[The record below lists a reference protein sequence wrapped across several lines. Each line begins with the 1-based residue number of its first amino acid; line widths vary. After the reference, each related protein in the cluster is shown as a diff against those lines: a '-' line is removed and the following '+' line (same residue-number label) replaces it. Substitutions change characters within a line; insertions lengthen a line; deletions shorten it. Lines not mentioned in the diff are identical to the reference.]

1 MDDVRDH
8 QELRD
13 LLELM
18 VNEDLE
24 QIVLSDTVSSEIGT
38 KVKIRPVLL
47 KDGLYF
53 QFSKYSGKQIFH
65 TNLRK
70 AETIDR
76 IDSYLSGWFRQAQLR
91 SSQYSAI
98 VLVSKKGRQSIKKR
112 LIRQE
117 GQDREGQNQDRQ
129 EHERLYQEE
138 YTIEGKD
145 HEWQNQE
152 RHDRNRQSQDTQN
165 QNRIASLSHNRIKHY
180 ILEDGVPVNF
190 LVDLGVQTPQGKV
203 VKAKYDK
210 FRQINRYLEFVR
222 DIREELPKDRTI
234 RIMDF
239 GCGKSYLTF
248 ALYHYLHELCG
259 LDVDI
264 TGLDLKEDVIRKCQE
279 LADRYQYAGL
289 HFEKGDIGSC
299 KTNDSIDMVVSLH
312 ACDTATDYALE
323 KAVKLGAKV
332 IFAVP
337 CCQKELN
344 RQMHAGVLEP
354 ILKFGILRERFAAL
368 LTDGLR
374 AGLLEEQG
382 YQVQVLEFIQ
392 MEHTPKNLLI
402 RGIKKDGMQYGRRMA
417 EYEKQVESI
426 MELFQVSPTLKRLI
440 HDNKNVE
447 YSADLGSY
455 PQNEHDPFESVPML

>member
-1 MDDVRDH
+1 MDEVKDH
-8 QELRD
+8 QELRE

-24 QIVLSDTVSSEIGT
+24 QIVLSDTVSSEIGS
-38 KVKIRPVLL
+38 KVKIRPILL

-91 SSQYSAI
+91 SSEYSAI

-112 LIRQE
+112 RIRQE
-117 GQDREGQNQDRQ
+117 GYDQERPNQEQSNQERYNQEQERKDRDGQNQVRYHQDGQEQNPPEQSPQ
-129 EHERLYQEE
+129 EHNPQEQILKE
-138 YTIEGKD
+138 KNPKK
-145 HEWQNQE
+145 QNFQ
-152 RHDRNRQSQDTQN
+152 TQN
-165 QNRIASLSHNRIKHY
+165 REAFLTHNRVKHY
-180 ILEDGVPVNF
+180 ILEDGIPVNF
-190 LVDLGVQTPQGKV
+190 LVDLGIQTPQGKV

-248 ALYHYLHELCG
+248 ALYHYLHVLCG
-259 LDVDI
+259 LDVSI

-279 LADRYQYAGL
+279 LANRYQYTEL

-299 KTNDSIDMVVSLH
+299 ETKDSIDMVVSLH
-312 ACDTATDYALE
+312 AYDTATDYALE

-344 RQMHAGVLEP
+344 KQIHADIMEP
-354 ILKFGILRERFAAL
+354 ILKYGLLKERFASL

-374 AGLLEEQG
+374 AGLLETQG

-402 RGIKKDGMQYGRRMA
+402 RGIKKDGIQYGRRVA
-417 EYEKQVESI
+417 ECEKQLEAV
-426 MELFQVSPTLKRLI
+426 MELFQLSPTLKGLL
-440 HDNKNVE
+440 HDN
-447 YSADLGSY
+447 
-455 PQNEHDPFESVPML
+455 

>member
-1 MDDVRDH
+1 MDEVKDH
-8 QELRD
+8 QELRE

-24 QIVLSDTVSSEIGT
+24 QIVLSDTVSSEIGS
-38 KVKIRPVLL
+38 KVRIRPILL

-91 SSQYSAI
+91 SSEYSAI

-112 LIRQE
+112 RIRQAEYGQERPNQERSNQEQYNQDQDRKDRDGQNQEWYHQE
-117 GQDREGQNQDRQ
+117 GQEQSPQ
-129 EHERLYQEE
+129 EWYYQ
-138 YTIEGKD
+138 GG
-145 HEWQNQE
+145 QE
-152 RHDRNRQSQDTQN
+152 RNPRKQNFQEQNFQEQNFQTQN
-165 QNRIASLSHNRIKHY
+165 REAFLTHNRVKHY

-234 RIMDF
+234 RIIDF

-248 ALYHYLHELCG
+248 ALYHYLHVLCG

-279 LADRYQYAGL
+279 LADRYQYTGL

-299 KTNDSIDMVVSLH
+299 ETKDSIDMVVSLH

-344 RQMHAGVLEP
+344 RQIHADIMEP
-354 ILKFGILRERFAAL
+354 ILKYGILKERFASL

-374 AGLLEEQG
+374 AGLLEAQG

-402 RGIKKDGMQYGRRMA
+402 RGIKKDGMQYGRRVA
-417 EYEKQVESI
+417 EYEKQLETV
-426 MELFQVSPTLKRLI
+426 MELFQVSPTLKGLL
-440 HDNKNVE
+440 HDN
-447 YSADLGSY
+447 
-455 PQNEHDPFESVPML
+455 

>member
-1 MDDVRDH
+1 MDEVKDH
-8 QELRD
+8 QELRE

-24 QIVLSDTVSSEIGT
+24 QIVLSDTVSSEIGS
-38 KVKIRPVLL
+38 KVKIRPILL

-91 SSQYSAI
+91 SSEYSAI

-112 LIRQE
+112 RIRQE
-117 GQDREGQNQDRQ
+117 GYD
-129 EHERLYQEE
+129 
-138 YTIEGKD
+138 
-145 HEWQNQE
+145 QNQE
-152 RHDRNRQSQDTQN
+152 RYHQGGQDQNPQEQNPQEQNPQTQN
-165 QNRIASLSHNRIKHY
+165 RDSSLMHNRVKHY

-190 LVDLGVQTPQGKV
+190 LVDLGVQTPQGKI

-222 DIREELPKDRTI
+222 DIREELPQGRTI

-248 ALYHYLHELCG
+248 ALYHYLHVLCG

-279 LADRYQYAGL
+279 LADRYKYTGL
-289 HFEKGDIGSC
+289 HFEKGDIGGC
-299 KTNDSIDMVVSLH
+299 ETKDSVDMVVSLH

-344 RQMHAGVLEP
+344 RQIHADIMDP
-354 ILKFGILRERFAAL
+354 ILKYGLLKERLAAI

-374 AGLLEEQG
+374 AGLLETQG

-402 RGIKKDGMQYGRRMA
+402 RGIKKDGMQFGRRVA
-417 EYEKQVESI
+417 ESEKQLEAV
-426 MELFQVSPTLKRLI
+426 MELFQVSPTLKGLL
-440 HDNKNVE
+440 HDN
-447 YSADLGSY
+447 
-455 PQNEHDPFESVPML
+455 

>member
-1 MDDVRDH
+1 MNDARDH

-24 QIVLSDTVSSEIGT
+24 QIVLSDTVSSEIGS
-38 KVKIRPVLL
+38 KVKIRPILL

-117 GQDREGQNQDRQ
+117 GQVQEGQYQERQ

-138 YTIEGKD
+138 YAIEGKD
-145 HEWQNQE
+145 LDWQNQE
-152 RHDRNRQSQDTQN
+152 RYDRDRQIQDTQEQNRQN
-165 QNRIASLSHNRIKHY
+165 QNRAASLSHNRVKHY

-222 DIREELPKDRTI
+222 DILGELPKDRTI

-248 ALYHYLHELCG
+248 ALYHYLHVMCEM
-259 LDVDI
+259 DVDI
-264 TGLDLKEDVIRKCQE
+264 TGLDLKEDVILKCKE
-279 LADRYQYAGL
+279 LAERYHFTGL

-299 KTNDSIDMVVSLH
+299 ETQDSIDMVVSLH

-337 CCQKELN
+337 CCQKEVN
-344 RQMHAGVLEP
+344 RQIHAGVLEP
-354 ILKFGILRERFAAL
+354 ILKYGILKERFAAL

-402 RGIKKDGMQYGRRMA
+402 RGIKKDGMQYGRRVA
-417 EYEKQVESI
+417 ECEKQLEAV
-426 MELFQVSPTLKRLI
+426 MELFQVSPTLKGLLY
-440 HDNKNVE
+440 DN
-447 YSADLGSY
+447 
-455 PQNEHDPFESVPML
+455 